1 MRRPPYHYLIAA
13 FLTVAALSGC
23 NTVDDVVPLPPA
35 GQAAA
40 IGIGIEVAKIKV
52 ERRLEVTC
60 NPLNLLSDGT
70 YCVSNYKPTDRQE
83 VWCFKT
89 LGSVDCYSEPDPY
102 SLAGRQLPAAP
113 RPLADPRMP
122 MTPPGRHTPPQV
134 AVAPAGMEQ
143 PVEATPAEPAPTI
156 MAAPQASA
164 QPAASPA
171 TAPATTTPA
180 RQ

>member
-1 MRRPPYHYLIAA
+1 MRRLLQYRYLIAMV
-13 FLTVAALSGC
+13 LTVAALSGC
-23 NTVDDVVPLPPA
+23 NKADDYVPGQGL
-35 GQAAA
+35 GQAGL
-40 IGIGIEVAKIKV
+40 IGIGVEVAKIKV

-83 VWCFKT
+83 VWCFKS
-89 LGSVDCYSEPDPY
+89 LGTVDCYNEPDPY
-102 SLAGRQLPAAP
+102 SLAGHQLPAAP

-122 MTPPGRHTPPQV
+122 MTPPGRRTPPQV

-164 QPAASPA
+164 PPAAAPPA
-171 TAPATTTPA
+171 
-180 RQ
+180 QQ

>member
-1 MRRPPYHYLIAA
+1 MRRIIRSVLPSIL
-13 FLTVAALSGC
+13 VMAALLAGC
-23 NTVDDVVPLPPA
+23 KNFDEVIPLPPA

-40 IGIGIEVAKIKV
+40 LGIGAEVVKIKV
-52 ERRLEVTC
+52 ERKLEVTC

-83 VWCFKT
+83 VWCFKS
-89 LGSVDCYSEPDPY
+89 LGGVDCYGEPDPY

-122 MTPPGRHTPPQV
+122 MTPPGRRPPPQV

-143 PVEATPAEPAPTI
+143 APQAAEPEMAEPALTE
-156 MAAPQASA
+156 
-164 QPAASPA
+164 
-171 TAPATTTPA
+171 PATTPPTPA
-180 RQ
+180 PAAHQ